1 MAHPVYPTFP
11 TSPAPVIG
19 DTFTDDGATWTYSST
34 GWVKTV
40 IVLTSDYP
48 IWQGQLVYTEPGGEG
63 GGGGGGGGGG

>member
-19 DTFTDDGATWTYSST
+19 DTFTDDGATWTYSSI

-48 IWQGQLVYTEPGGEG
+48 IWQGQLVYTEPGGG
-63 GGGGGGGGGG
+63 GGGGGG